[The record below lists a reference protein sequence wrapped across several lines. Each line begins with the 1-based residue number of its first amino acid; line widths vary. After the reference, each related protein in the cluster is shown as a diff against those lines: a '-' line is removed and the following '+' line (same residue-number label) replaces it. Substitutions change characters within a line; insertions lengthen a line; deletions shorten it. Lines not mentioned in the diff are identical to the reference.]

1 MTTTLNMCTGLL
13 LLAGGVAQADPCKIA
28 IEANDL
34 MRFNV
39 HEISVSTDCSE
50 VEVTL
55 KHTGQLNAKVM
66 GHNWVLSKDSDM
78 SAIVN
83 AGLAAGPT
91 RSYVPENDKRIVAA
105 TKTVGGGESTTVK
118 FSTGALV
125 RGSHYAFF
133 CTSPGHAAVMHGRFV
148 FGEVTRVAKTR

>member
-1 MTTTLNMCTGLL
+1 
-13 LLAGGVAQADPCKIA
+13 
-28 IEANDL
+28 
-34 MRFNV
+34 
-39 HEISVSTDCSE
+39 
-50 VEVTL
+50 
-55 KHTGQLNAKVM
+55 M

-83 AGLAAGPT
+83 AGLAAGAT
-91 RSYVPENDKRIVAA
+91 RGYLPENDKRVVAA

-133 CTSPGHAAVMHGRFV
+133 CTSPGHASVMHGRFV
-148 FGEVTRVAKTR
+148 FGETTRVAKTP